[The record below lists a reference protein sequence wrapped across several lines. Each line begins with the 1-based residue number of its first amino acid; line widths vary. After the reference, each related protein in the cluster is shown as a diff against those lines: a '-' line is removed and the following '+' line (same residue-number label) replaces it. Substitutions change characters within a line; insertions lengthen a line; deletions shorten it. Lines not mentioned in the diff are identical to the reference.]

1 MKGRCLVLVCGLAMM
16 ASQVLAAA
24 GPQGD
29 PISGAWGQGKVTLL
43 QLAFDGK
50 REVSGTIFVVNPGGS
65 TPAPIRTGTFDPA
78 TGALSLAGEIKG
90 PDGRMLPYLIEG
102 TLIDGAL
109 SLNYAIGDEKGSASL
124 ARLTDAGGAA
134 APKAAPPASADS
146 AAVLRKHFADVSA
159 LVLKAADLVPADKY
173 SYRPVPSVR
182 TFGELVGHIA
192 DSYRFYCSPAGG
204 QDAASTN
211 RSADKVALMSR
222 LKDATGACTSSTTAD
237 DEAVIGN
244 IAHTN
249 LHYGNM
255 ITYMRMLGLVP
266 PSS

>member
-1 MKGRCLVLVCGLAMM
+1 MKGRCLVVVCGLAVV
-16 ASQVLAAA
+16 ASSVLVAAVQ
-24 GPQGD
+24 QGD
-29 PISGAWGQGKVTLL
+29 PISGAWGQGQTTLL

-50 REVSGTIFVVNPGGS
+50 REVSGTVFAVNPGGS
-65 TPAPIRTGTFDPA
+65 TPAPIRTGTFDRA

-90 PDGRMLPYLIEG
+90 PDGRLLPYLIEG

-124 ARLTDAGGAA
+124 TRLTDVGGAA
-134 APKAAPPASADS
+134 APKAAPRASADS
-146 AAVLRKHFADVSA
+146 AAVLRKHFTDVSA

-173 SYRPVPSVR
+173 TYRPVPSVR
-182 TFGELVGHIA
+182 SFGELVGHIA
-192 DSYRFYCSPAGG
+192 DSYRFYCGPAGG
-204 QDAASTN
+204 RDAATTS
-211 RSADKVALMSR
+211 RAADKVALMRR
-222 LKDATGACTSSTTAD
+222 LKDATNACTSSTTAD

-255 ITYMRMLGLVP
+255 ITYLRMLGLVP